1 MKPALIITHMES
13 RRAGLVRQ
21 SFAAAG
27 RPVLDWNPLEGA
39 PPPALE
45 GLAGIV
51 SLGGRASATQV
62 PRDEHLQAEVRLL
75 QEGLAKGVPILGL
88 CLGAQLLAVAAGGRV
103 RAMERMYVG
112 WAELSLLPAAREDP
126 LFSRLPSGLATMKWH
141 EDMIQAPDD
150 ALVLGE
156 TPGTPGTALF
166 RAGPAAWGSQMHLE
180 VDAAMLIDGWMSG
193 PRGIAELTA
202 AGYDADAFRAQSARR
217 LEVQMAAARPV
228 FDRFAEIVGDQ
239 RLWLTAS
246 MLLPS
251 GSSANAA

>member
-1 MKPALIITHMES
+1 
-13 RRAGLVRQ
+13 
-21 SFAAAG
+21 
-27 RPVLDWNPLEGA
+27 
-39 PPPALE
+39 
-45 GLAGIV
+45 
-51 SLGGRASATQV
+51 
-62 PRDEHLQAEVRLL
+62 
-75 QEGLAKGVPILGL
+75 
-88 CLGAQLLAVAAGGRV
+88 
-103 RAMERMYVG
+103 
-112 WAELSLLPAAREDP
+112 
-126 LFSRLPSGLATMKWH
+126 MKWH

-166 RAGPAAWGSQMHLE
+166 RSGPAAWGSQMHLE